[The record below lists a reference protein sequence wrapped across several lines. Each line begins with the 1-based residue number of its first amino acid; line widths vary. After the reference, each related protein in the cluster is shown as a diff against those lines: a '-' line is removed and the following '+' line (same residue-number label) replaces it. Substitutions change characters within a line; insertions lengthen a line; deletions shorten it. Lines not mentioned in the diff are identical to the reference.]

1 MVHPEDLRYFKAISQ
16 TSNMTRAS
24 ERLGVSQP
32 TLTHAMKRLEA
43 KLGCTL
49 LIRSQSG
56 VRLTKAGLRLL
67 ELADELESSWGRIRN
82 LVSEEVE
89 LVEGTYTIGC
99 HASVGLSTIHR
110 FLGGL
115 LREHPKLNIRLRHGL
130 SREIV
135 ESISS
140 NRLDLGIIANPMRLP
155 GLTLSELC
163 QERFALW
170 KSPTLKNPEVLIYDP
185 DLAQVEKLIDACSKK
200 GITFR
205 RHLHSSSLELTAKLT
220 SEGAGIGIL
229 PERVLE
235 EFGGHSCEPVEGAP
249 IVKDR
254 ICLVFKKENQTTAAS
269 TAIIKA
275 IQSARY

>member
-1 MVHPEDLRYFKAISQ
+1 
-16 TSNMTRAS
+16 MTRAS
-24 ERLGVSQP
+24 ERLGVTQP

-43 KLGCTL
+43 ELGCTL

-67 ELADELESSWGRIRN
+67 ELADELESNWGRIRN

-115 LREHPKLNIRLRHGL
+115 LQEHPKLNIRLRHGL

-140 NRLDLGIIANPMRLP
+140 NRLDLGIIANPMRTP

-185 DLAQVEKLIDACSKK
+185 DLAQVEKLIDVCSKK
-200 GITFR
+200 GITFK

-220 SEGAGIGIL
+220 SEGAGVGIL

-235 EFGGHSCEPVEGAP
+235 EFGGHSCAPIAGAP

-275 IQSARY
+275 IQNARY